1 MPPENGNGIT
11 LKEACEV
18 MNVSA
23 SGFHAWRRR
32 RVRGAGKAGKRAS
45 ANDRLL
51 VQIRAIHAET
61 KRRYGSRK
69 MHRALARER
78 VTRLMQQNGLVSRRF
93 KRRRFKMTTDSNHGL
108 PVAPNVLNREFTADR
123 PNIKWVSD
131 ITYVPTREGW
141 MYLAVVL
148 DLFSRRV
155 VGWAMSERMTRQLVI
170 DAFEMAMQS
179 RLLGEV
185 APDLLFHSDRG
196 GQYASDD
203 FVDLIGVFDITQ
215 SMSRKADCWDN
226 AVAES
231 FWASYKAEC
240 LPEDGNDFDT
250 RAQAKTE
257 TFEYIEV
264 FYNRTRIHSTL
275 GYLTPAEFDANAGV
289 T

>member
-1 MPPENGNGIT
+1 M
-11 LKEACEV
+11 
-18 MNVSA
+18 
-23 SGFHAWRRR
+23 
-32 RVRGAGKAGKRAS
+32 RGAGKRAS
-45 ANDRLL
+45 ANEGLL

-69 MHRALARER
+69 MHRALGRAGTHVNHKR

-93 KRRRFKMTTDSNHGL
+93 KRRRFKVTTDSNHGL

-123 PNIKWVSD
+123 PNVKWVSD

-141 MYLAVVL
+141 LYLAVVL
-148 DLFSRRV
+148 DLFSRRA
-155 VGWAMSERMTRQLVI
+155 VGWAMSDRMTRQLVI
-170 DAFEMAMQS
+170 DAFEMAMQA
-179 RLLGEV
+179 RIV
-185 APDLLFHSDRG
+185 AVGGTTAELMFHSDRG

-264 FYNRTRIHSTL
+264 FYNRKRIHSTL

>member
-1 MPPENGNGIT
+1 
-11 LKEACEV
+11 
-18 MNVSA
+18 MNVSV

-32 RVRGAGKAGKRAS
+32 RVGGAGKAGKRAS
-45 ANDRLL
+45 TNDGLL

-61 KRRYGSRK
+61 KQRYGSRK
-69 MHRALARER
+69 MHRALARTGIHVNHKR
-78 VTRLMQQNGLVSRRF
+78 VARLMQQNGLVSRRF
-93 KRRRFKMTTDSNHGL
+93 KRRRLKVTTDSNHDL

-123 PNIKWVSD
+123 PNVKWVSD
-131 ITYVPTREGW
+131 ITYVPTHEGW
-141 MYLAVVL
+141 LYLAVVL

-179 RLLGEV
+179 RAISTTATG
-185 APDLLFHSDRG
+185 ATADPSKLLFHSDRG

-203 FVDLIGVFDITQ
+203 FIDLIGVFDITQ

-240 LPEDGNDFDT
+240 LPEDTGAFDT

-257 TFEYIEV
+257 TFEYIDV
-264 FYNRTRIHSTL
+264 FYNRKRIHSTL